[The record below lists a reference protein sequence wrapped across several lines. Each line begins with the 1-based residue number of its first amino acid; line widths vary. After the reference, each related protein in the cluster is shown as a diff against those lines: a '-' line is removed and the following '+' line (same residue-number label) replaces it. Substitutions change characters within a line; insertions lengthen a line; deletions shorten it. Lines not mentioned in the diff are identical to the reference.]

1 MDFEIAEDLGTYNA
15 EELANKITEGIGILD
30 GLLALTDPTPEQA
43 DAAEKVA
50 ASIAALQADQTAR
63 AEAASSAADRM
74 EALRAARTESA
85 AVVEPDPEPEP
96 VVEEDVVEPVV
107 LEGEIVEETIPAVAA
122 AAATRRVP
130 ARQAVAGTRPA
141 APASKAIAI
150 TASADVSG
158 FATGSDI
165 ADLTEVGVAV
175 LNRMKAFPG
184 PAGIEGG
191 QLQRYGVAQFRRQFD
206 KALTADGNNDYDVVM
221 HAARE
226 SRLSGGSLLASGG
239 WCSPSET
246 IYSLCDGE
254 TTDGILDLPTIQVTR
269 GGIRTTTGPMFSDF
283 YNAGFRQTEAQAL
296 AATVKT
302 CFTISCPPFVETR
315 LDAIGLCIKVG
326 LLQNAAWPE
335 LTKRVVSGTLIAQ
348 QHKVAADLI
357 AGIIAGSA
365 AVTTADV
372 GSVTGNLLNSAGLI
386 ATTIRE
392 EYRLGMNETLEVILP
407 EWVREAIRADL
418 GMRTGGDLALLAVA
432 DAQIEAFFT
441 ARKTRVQWVYNWQQL
456 ADGEEGYPATV
467 KMLVYPAGTWVKG
480 TTDVISLDAVYDA
493 ASLSTNDYT
502 GLFVEE
508 GILLTKTCFKSK
520 VVTMNVSA
528 AGLTGAASNA
538 GKFLLT

>member
-1 MDFEIAEDLGTYNA
+1 MDFEIAEDLSTYSA

-30 GLLALTDPTPEQA
+30 GLLAVDVPTPEQA
-43 DAAEKVA
+43 DAAEAVA
-50 ASIAALQADQTAR
+50 ASIAALQAHQTAQV
-63 AEAASSAADRM
+63 EAATSAADRM
-74 EALRAARTESA
+74 EALRASRTEA
-85 AVVEPDPEPEP
+85 AAAAEAE
-96 VVEEDVVEPVV
+96 V
-107 LEGEIVEETIPAVAA
+107 LAETEVIEGEIVEEVVPAVAA
-122 AAATRRVP
+122 SAVARRVP
-130 ARQAVAGTRPA
+130 ARQAVAGTRPS
-141 APASKAIAI
+141 APASKAVTI

-191 QLQRYGVAQFRRQFD
+191 QLQRYGVAQFRRTFD

-221 HAARE
+221 HAAKE

-239 WCSPSET
+239 WCAPSET

-254 TTDGILDLPTIQVTR
+254 TTDGILDLPTINVTR
-269 GGIRTTTGPMFSDF
+269 GGIRTTTGPQFSDF
-283 YNAGFRQTEAQAL
+283 YNAGFRQTEAQAI

-335 LTKRVVSGTLIAQ
+335 RTKRVVSGTLIAQ

-357 AGIIAGSA
+357 AGIIAGSG
-365 AVTTADV
+365 AVTVADV
-372 GSVTGNLLNSAGLI
+372 GSVTGNSLNAVGLI

-392 EYRLGMNETLEVILP
+392 EYRLGMNETLEVVAP
-407 EWVREAIRADL
+407 EWLREAIRADL
-418 GMRTGGDLALLAVA
+418 AMRTGVDLLAVS
-432 DAQIEAFFT
+432 DGQIDGYFA
-441 ARKTRVQWVYNWQQL
+441 ARKVKVQWVYNWQQL
-456 ADGEEGYPATV
+456 VDGEEGYPATV
-467 KMLVYPAGTWVKG
+467 KLLVYPAGTWVKG

-520 VVTMNVSA
+520 VVTLNLSA
-528 AGLTGAASNA
+528 AGVTGAASNA
-538 GKFLLT
+538 GKFTLTP

>member
-1 MDFEIAEDLGTYNA
+1 MDYEIAEDLSTYTA
-15 EELANKITEGIGILD
+15 EELANKITEGIGLLD
-30 GLLALTDPTPEQA
+30 ELLAIKEPTPAEA
-43 DAAEKVA
+43 DAAEA
-50 ASIAALQADQTAR
+50 IAAHVAR
-63 AEAASSAADRM
+63 AQTYVAEQEEATVSAAERM
-74 EALRAARTESA
+74 EALRTARTETPA
-85 AVVEPDPEPEP
+85 EEE
-96 VVEEDVVEPVV
+96 VVEEVVETPPDVVEGVV
-107 LEGEIVEETIPAVAA
+107 VEDDTPAAVAA
-122 AAATRRVP
+122 SAVTRVP
-130 ARQAVAGTRPA
+130 ARRAVAGTRPA
-141 APASKAIAI
+141 TPPASNTRQVTI
-150 TASADVSG
+150 TAAADVKG
-158 FATGSDI
+158 FSTGTDI

-191 QLQRYGVAQFRRQFD
+191 QLQRYGVAQFTKHFAD
-206 KALTADGNNDYDVVM
+206 GLTADGNNDYDVVM
-221 HAARE
+221 HAAKE

-246 IYSLCDGE
+246 IYNLCDGE
-254 TTDGILDLPTIQVTR
+254 TTEGILDLPTINVTR
-269 GGIRTTTGPMFSDF
+269 GGIRTTVGPQFSDF
-283 YNAGFRQTEAQAL
+283 YNAGFRQTEAQAI

-302 CFTISCPPFVETR
+302 CFTISCPPFTDTR

-357 AGIIAGSA
+357 AGIVAGSG

-392 EYRLGMNETLEVILP
+392 EYRLGLNETLEVVLP

-418 GMRTGGDLALLAVA
+418 AMRNGIDRLAVS
-432 DAQIEAFFT
+432 DAEIESFFT
-441 ARKTRVQWVYNWQQL
+441 ARKVRVQWVYNWQQL

>member
-1 MDFEIAEDLGTYNA
+1 MDFEIAEDLSTYTA
-15 EELANKITEGIGILD
+15 EELANKITEGIGLLD
-30 GLLALTDPTPEQA
+30 ALLAIESPTPEQA
-43 DAAEKVA
+43 DDAEKIAAAVASLQTYVAEQEQATVTAAE
-50 ASIAALQADQTAR
+50 
-63 AEAASSAADRM
+63 RM
-74 EALRAARTESA
+74 EALRASRVEATTTEP
-85 AVVEPDPEPEP
+85 EPVPEPEP
-96 VVEEDVVEPVV
+96 APEADEV
-107 LEGEIVEETIPAVAA
+107 LEGVVVEDAPTPVAA
-122 AAATRRVP
+122 SARRVP

-141 APASKAIAI
+141 APLTSSRRVTI
-150 TASADVSG
+150 TAAADVSG

-165 ADLTEVGVAV
+165 EDLREVAKAV
-175 LNRMKAFPG
+175 LARMKAFPG

-191 QLQRYGVAQFRRQFD
+191 QLQRYGVAQFTKHFD
-206 KALTADGNNDYDVVM
+206 PALTADGNNDYDVVM
-221 HAARE
+221 HAAKE

-239 WCSPSET
+239 WCAPSET
-246 IYSLCDGE
+246 IYALCDGE

-269 GGIRTTTGPMFSDF
+269 GGIRTTVGPQFSDF
-283 YNAGFRQTEAQAL
+283 YNAGFRQTEAQAI
-296 AATVKT
+296 AATPKV
-302 CFTISCPPFVETR
+302 CYTITCPPFTETR

-326 LLQNAAWPE
+326 LLQNSAWPE

-357 AGIIAGSA
+357 AGIIAGSG

-372 GSVTGNLLNSAGLI
+372 GSVTGNALNSVGLI

-392 EYRLGMNETLEVILP
+392 EYRLGLNETLEVVAP
-407 EWVREAIRADL
+407 EWLREAIRADL
-418 GMRTGGDLALLAVA
+418 AMRTGVDLLAVS
-432 DAQIEAFFT
+432 DQQIESYFS
-441 ARKTRVQWVYNWQQL
+441 ARKVRVQWVYNWQQL

-467 KMLVYPAGTWVKG
+467 KLLVYPAGTWVKG

-520 VVTMNVSA
+520 VVTFNMSA

-538 GKFLLT
+538 GKFVLT

>member
-1 MDFEIAEDLGTYNA
+1 MDFEIAEDLSTYSA

-43 DAAEKVA
+43 DAAEAVA
-50 ASIAALQADQTAR
+50 ASIKALQDHQTAQV
-63 AEAASSAADRM
+63 EAATSAADRM
-74 EALRAARTESA
+74 EALRASRTEA
-85 AVVEPDPEPEP
+85 AAAEAAEVEVEPE
-96 VVEEDVVEPVV
+96 VEAEVEPVV
-107 LEGEIVEETIPAVAA
+107 LEGEVVEPETVAA
-122 AAATRRVP
+122 SAVVRRVP

-141 APASKAIAI
+141 APASKSVTI

-191 QLQRYGVAQFRRQFD
+191 QLQRYGVAQFRRTFD

-221 HAARE
+221 HAAKE

-239 WCSPSET
+239 WCAPSET

-283 YNAGFRQTEAQAL
+283 YNAGFRQTEAQAI

-357 AGIIAGSA
+357 AGIIAGSG
-365 AVTTADV
+365 AVTVADV
-372 GSVTGNLLNSAGLI
+372 GSVTGNALNAAGLI
-386 ATTIRE
+386 ATTIRQ
-392 EYRLGMNETLEVILP
+392 EYRLGLNETLEVVAP
-407 EWVREAIRADL
+407 EWLREAIRADL
-418 GMRTGGDLALLAVA
+418 AMRTGVDLLAVS
-432 DAQIEAFFT
+432 DAQIESYFT

-456 ADGEEGYPATV
+456 VDGEEGYPATV
-467 KMLVYPAGTWVKG
+467 KLLVYPAGTWVKG

-508 GILLTKTCFKSK
+508 GILLQKTCFKSK
-520 VVTMNVSA
+520 VVTLNMSA
-528 AGLTGAASNA
+528 AGITGAASNA
-538 GKFLLT
+538 GKFTLTP